1 MHGHYMSSL
10 ACDAVLV
17 YDQRGEALTS
27 SAYISI
33 LNYATALSFES
44 FEASES
50 KLQQFPS
57 EVCPHVASFFPSFPP
72 CLHVELNCHYIMSSF
87 GEEKGLNQI
96 KTNPK
101 DFVRYNLRQNSRVYP
116 AGGRINSSN
125 YMPQVRP
132 LTHIHVH
139 VPVSACMYSVHVPC
153 DMLTLQ
159 ME

>member
-1 MHGHYMSSL
+1 MCHL
-10 ACDAVLV
+10 LLV
-17 YDQRGEALTS
+17 IMFLYRQRGEALTS
-27 SAYISI
+27 ISYISI

-50 KLQQFPS
+50 KLQQFLF
-57 EVCPHVASFFPSFPP
+57 EIRPHVGPFLALLSLY
-72 CLHVELNCHYIMSSF
+72 LHVELNCHYIMSSF

-125 YMPQVRP
+125 YMPQVR
-132 LTHIHVH
+132 TINTDI
-139 VPVSACMYSVHVPC
+139 PVSACTYCCTCTGDIITYLLYLLSYMYR
-153 DMLTLQ
+153 
-159 ME
+159 